1 MITIKQVTM
10 KHGKGFLLME
20 YDVEGEVKQAVIDI
34 DDVVERLLEF
44 RRLVGRKPTKQE
56 AIDVIVAMVKD
67 IRRRQETLFRPVFD
81 FDKLIGVDLEAE

>member
-1 MITIKQVTM
+1 MIKIKQVTM

-20 YDVEGEVKQAVIDI
+20 YDMEGEVKQAVIDI

-44 RRLVGRKPTKQE
+44 RQLVGRKPTKDE
-56 AIDVIVAMVKD
+56 VIDVIVTMVRK
-67 IRRRQETLFRPVFD
+67 IRRRREILFRPVFD